1 MNVRCMYA
9 RKYTR
14 KQCGFQSGVVFTV
27 QTGTKR
33 LKEGD
38 LTEA

>member
-1 MNVRCMYA
+1 MNVHCMYA

-14 KQCGFQSGVVFTV
+14 KRRGLGSGVVCAV
-27 QTGTKR
+27 PTGTMR
-33 LKEGD
+33 LKEGG